1 MDYTPI
7 HRIPLIQDDQLF
19 KMNSDTTALMLGMK
33 IKPHETVLDI
43 GTNHGVLLLEA
54 STYQPSW
61 MVGID
66 INDLA
71 IEVAHKNMSLNNIT
85 NVSLIC
91 ADVTKHKFDQ
101 KFDVIISNPP
111 FFSEST
117 HTYSQ
122 TPAKQ
127 FAKFTSTLTI
137 ESLLHVIKKNLKPQG
152 RAYIVFRSASL
163 ASFFIEANK
172 LKLSITDIQGV
183 NDNRIEHY
191 KSCVLTI
198 EHGTSKS
205 LVLSKPLQL

>member
-7 HRIPLIQDDQLF
+7 HHIPLIQDEKLF

-33 IKPHETVLDI
+33 IKTNETVLDI

-54 STYQPSW
+54 AVYQPSW

-66 INDLA
+66 INELA
-71 IEVAHKNMSLNNIT
+71 IEVAHKNMTLNRIT
-85 NVSLIC
+85 NVTLVC
-91 ADVTKHKFDQ
+91 EDVTTYTFKQ
-101 KFDVIISNPP
+101 QFDVIISNPP

-127 FAKFTSTLTI
+127 LAKFTSTLTI
-137 ESLLHVIKKNLKPQG
+137 ESLLLAIKKNLKPQG

-163 ASFFIEANK
+163 ASFFHEANK
-172 LKLSITDIQGV
+172 QKLSITNIQGV
-183 NDNRIEHY
+183 NDVRIEHY

-205 LVLSKPLQL
+205 LVFSKPLSL

>member
-7 HRIPLIQDDQLF
+7 HRIPLIQDDKLF
-19 KMNSDTTALMLGMK
+19 KMNSDTTALMLGMM

-66 INDLA
+66 INELA
-71 IEVAHKNMSLNNIT
+71 IEFAHKNMSLNNIS
-85 NVSLIC
+85 NVTLLC
-91 ADVTKHKFDQ
+91 ADVTTYQFDQ

-127 FAKFTSTLTI
+127 FAKFTSSLTI
-137 ESLLHVIKKNLKPQG
+137 ESLLLVIKKNLNPQG

-163 ASFFIEANK
+163 ASFFLEANK
-172 LKLSITDIQGV
+172 QKLSVTNIQGV
-183 NDNRIEHY
+183 NDTRIEHY
-191 KSCVLTI
+191 KSCVITI
-198 EHGTSKS
+198 EHGSSKS